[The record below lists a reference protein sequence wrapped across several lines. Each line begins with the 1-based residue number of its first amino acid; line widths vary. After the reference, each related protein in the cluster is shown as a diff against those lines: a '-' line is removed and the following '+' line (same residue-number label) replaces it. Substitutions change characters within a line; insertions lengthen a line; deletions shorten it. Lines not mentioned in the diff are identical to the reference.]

1 MGTPFV
7 ERRVP
12 EIRVVTE
19 EVAVSISGYRQ
30 KSTAVWSVPSS
41 WKRGAVAVLL
51 LVVPLL
57 TTILGPS
64 ARAQG
69 DAGPLRIGALLPFT
83 GDLSDFGDPFLNA
96 AQLAVDQINAGGGVN
111 GQPIEL
117 VQGDSASAPQQA
129 VEEARRLIEL
139 EGVSAIVGPAGSGE
153 VLPVAE
159 SVTGPGGVLEI
170 TMSATSPALSIA
182 KDNDFLFRTPISDAA
197 QGIVMADVAREQGY
211 DSACVLY
218 VNNAY
223 GQGLSDAFADR
234 FTSEGGTLAA
244 QVPIE
249 QEQASYASEL
259 TACTEGDPD
268 VLVAPAYPESGRVF
282 LRELVESGDH
292 PPVIFSDGLK
302 SPDMFADLGW
312 DVFEGSYGTASG
324 TTETEAGSA
333 FDDAYREAYGDL
345 PAVPYLREINDAIY
359 LIALA
364 AEKAGST
371 DSTAMRDVLREVA
384 NPEGTVVGPGPEGWA
399 AAVKSIDAGEDVNYE
414 GATGSADLDEHGDV
428 LQGSILVWQ
437 VKGGEIVSLD
447 TRHIDLAE
455 GAATPLATP
464 TA

>member
-1 MGTPFV
+1 MV
-7 ERRVP
+7 
-12 EIRVVTE
+12 E
-19 EVAVSISGYRQ
+19 EVTMSIGRFRQ
-30 KSTAVWSVPSS
+30 ETTAVWRAPSF
-41 WKRGAVAVLL
+41 WKRGAVAALIL
-51 LVVPLL
+51 IVPLL
-57 TTILGPS
+57 TTLLGSS
-64 ARAQG
+64 ARAQD
-69 DAGPLRIGALLPFT
+69 DAGPLKIAVLFPFT
-83 GDLSDFGDPFLNA
+83 GDLSDFGQPFLNS
-96 AQLAVDQINAGGGVN
+96 AQLAVDQINAAGGVN
-111 GQPIEL
+111 GQPMEL
-117 VQGDSASAPQQA
+117 VQGDSATSPQQA

-153 VLPVAE
+153 TLPVAE
-159 SVTGPGGVLEI
+159 SVTGPAGVLEI

-223 GQGLSDAFADR
+223 GQGLSEAFANR
-234 FTSEGGTLAA
+234 FTAQGGTLTA
-244 QVPIE
+244 QVPHE

-259 TACTEGDPD
+259 AACTEGDPD

-282 LRELVESGDH
+282 LRELVESGDY

-324 TTETEAGSA
+324 TTETEAGNA
-333 FDDAYREAYGDL
+333 FDQAYREAYGDL
-345 PAVPYLREINDAIY
+345 PAVPYLRETNDAIY

-364 AEKAGST
+364 AETAGST
-371 DSTAMRDVLREVA
+371 DPTAIRDALREVA
-384 NPEGTVVGPGPEGWA
+384 NPPGTVVGPGPEGWA

-414 GATGSADLDEHGDV
+414 GAIGPADLDEHGDV

-437 VKGGEIVSLD
+437 VKGGEIVTLE
-447 TRHIDLAE
+447 TRHINLAE
-455 GAATPLATP
+455 GAATPVATP

>member
-1 MGTPFV
+1 MS
-7 ERRVP
+7 
-12 EIRVVTE
+12 E
-19 EVAVSISGYRQ
+19 EVAMSISSFRRE
-30 KSTAVWSVPSS
+30 STAVWRLPLPM
-41 WKRGAVAVLL
+41 KRGVVAALIL
-51 LVVPLL
+51 IVPLL
-57 TTILGPS
+57 TTLLGPS
-64 ARAQG
+64 ARAQ
-69 DAGPLRIGALLPFT
+69 DEAGPLRIAILFPFT
-83 GDLSDFGDPFLNA
+83 GDLSDFGEPFRQAAELAVNEINA
-96 AQLAVDQINAGGGVN
+96 AGGVHS
-111 GQPIEL
+111 QPIEL
-117 VQGDSASAPQQA
+117 VQGDSATSPQQA

-153 VLPVAE
+153 TLPVAE
-159 SVTGPGGVLEI
+159 SVTGPAGVLEI

-182 KDNDFLFRTPISDAA
+182 NDNDFLFRTPISDAA

-223 GQGLSDAFADR
+223 GQGLSDAFAKR
-234 FTSEGGTLAA
+234 FTSEGGDLTA
-244 QVPIE
+244 QVPVE

-282 LRELVESGDH
+282 LRELVESGDY

-324 TTETEAGSA
+324 TTETEAGST
-333 FDDAYREAYGDL
+333 FDQAYREAYGDL

-364 AEKAGST
+364 AEKAGSN

-384 NPEGTVVGPGPEGWA
+384 NPEGTVVGPGSEGWA
-399 AAVKSIDAGEDVNYE
+399 AAVKSISAGEDVNYE
-414 GATGSADLDEHGDV
+414 GATGPADLDEHGDV
-428 LQGSILVWQ
+428 LQGSILIWQ
-437 VKGGEIVSLD
+437 VKGGEIVTLE
-447 TRHIDLAE
+447 TRHINLAE
-455 GAATPLATP
+455 GAATPVATP